1 MTEIPNLP
9 ASIIPRFSYEVQLSW
24 VLKNNSLVNE
34 QAFDINAPLDN
45 PLQFEEKDNG
55 QPMHL
60 FLHTIISCFMT
71 TYLFFAKKMKFKILH
86 FECNA
91 VANMESMEDEKTINH
106 VNLYPKIFIADESLR
121 EKAIRA
127 VEKTR
132 KYCLVSNAEDVRLD
146 CHCKILTEKFPVVE
160 MSESIIFNP
169 SHSLGYA
176 EEIGD
181 KIGIDFKKIDLHE
194 FRKGLDVE
202 MEHGKVNPQTNV
214 TDNNIELTAKIAW
227 AHLLEI
233 PDYYT
238 RLIKMEK
245 EAKDKLNKTA
255 NHPDH

>member
-1 MTEIPNLP
+1 MTEIPKPP
-9 ASIIPRFSYEVQLSW
+9 ASINTRFSYEVQLSW
-24 VLKNNSLVNE
+24 VLKNNSIVNE
-34 QAFDINAPLDN
+34 QVHDANASMDN
-45 PLQFEEKDNG
+45 SFQFEETDHG
-55 QPMHL
+55 QPKHL
-60 FLHTIISCFMT
+60 LLHTIISCFMT
-71 TYLFFAKKMKFKILH
+71 TYLFFAKKMNFKILH

-91 VANMESMEDEKTINH
+91 VANMESMEDEQTINH
-106 VNLYPKIFIADESLR
+106 VHLYPKIFIADESLR
-121 EKAIRA
+121 EKAAQAI
-127 VEKTR
+127 EKTR
-132 KYCLVSNAEDVRLD
+132 KYCLVSNAENVKLD
-146 CHCKILTEKFPVVE
+146 CHCKILTEKFPDVE

-181 KIGIDFKKIDLHE
+181 KIGIDFNKIDLHE

-245 EAKDKLNKTA
+245 EAKDKLSKKA
-255 NHPDH
+255 NLSDH

>member
-1 MTEIPNLP
+1 MPDIPKLP
-9 ASIIPRFSYEVQLSW
+9 VSIHPRFSYEVQLSW
-24 VLKNNSLVNE
+24 ILKNNSLTNDQE
-34 QAFDINAPLDN
+34 LNTNAPLDN

-55 QPMHL
+55 QPKHL

-71 TYLFFAKKMKFKILH
+71 TYLFFAKKMNFKVLH

-91 VANMESMEDEKTINH
+91 VANMVSMEDETQIYH

-121 EKAIRA
+121 EKALQA

-160 MSESIIFNP
+160 MRESIIFNP
-169 SHSLGYA
+169 SHSIGYA
-176 EEIGD
+176 EEIGH
-181 KIGIDFKKIDLHE
+181 KIGINFNKIDLHE

-238 RLIKMEK
+238 RLFKMEK
-245 EAKDKLNKTA
+245 EAKDKLSKKA
-255 NHPDH
+255 NLSDH